1 MAGRGVVVS
10 MERSEEG
17 GIDRSENRYKE
28 SECGR
33 QTEEKEMRCDGE
45 TKREEKEGQE
55 RMKSRKRPKYE
66 SKKAMR

>member
-1 MAGRGVVVS
+1 MAGRGSVVS

-17 GIDRSENRYKE
+17 GIDRSENRYE
-28 SECGR
+28 GSECGR
-33 QTEEKEMRCDGE
+33 QTEEKEMCCDGE
-45 TKREEKEGQE
+45 TKREEKGHE